1 MEKFLKSVLISSLV
15 LVVNIGFAQVDKNEN
30 SLLWK
35 ISGNGLQKPSYLFGT
50 IHMMCENDFVIK
62 EKVIKAFDQTEEL
75 ALELDF
81 DDPLELQNMQKLAVA
96 STPLSRTLTKEEY
109 SKLEAILKNSFSLN
123 IKDYENYNLIGLLSV
138 VLMKELN
145 CPPKMYEFEFLKMGM
160 QRKSIIHG
168 MEKVDDQIKAFA
180 NAYDNNEFIEQL
192 ELYDS
197 THFNE
202 LVGIYKN
209 EDINKLFSLS
219 TDKKYMNK
227 EVQNFMLDSRN
238 KKWVTEMPEMMQQHS
253 IFFAVGAA
261 HLPGDNGVI
270 NLLRQAGYT
279 VTSIKN

>member
-1 MEKFLKSVLISSLV
+1 MKNILKSALIASLV
-15 LVVNIGFAQVDKNEN
+15 LVVNVGFAQANKVEN
-30 SLLWK
+30 SLLWE
-35 ISGNGLQKPSYLFGT
+35 ISGNGLQKSSYLFGT

-62 EKVIKAFDQTEEL
+62 EKVTKAFDKSEEL

-96 STPLSRTLTKEEY
+96 STPLSQALTKDEY
-109 SKLEAILKNSFSLN
+109 SKLEALFKNTFSLN
-123 IKDYENYNLIGLLSV
+123 IKDYENYNLIGLMSV

-145 CPPKMYEFEFLKMGM
+145 CPPKMYEFEFLKMAM

-180 NAYDNNEFIEQL
+180 NAYDNKEFIEQL
-192 ELYDS
+192 ALYNS
-197 THFNE
+197 NQFNE
-202 LVGIYKN
+202 LVSIYKN
-209 EDINKLFSLS
+209 EDLNQLFSLS
-219 TDKKYMNK
+219 TDKKYMDK
-227 EVQNFMLDSRN
+227 EEQNFMLDSRN
-238 KKWVTEMPEMMQQHS
+238 KNWITKMPDMMQKHS
-253 IFFAVGAA
+253 VFFAVGAA